1 MFSLQSLLLL
11 SSDFNPFVNTHNT
24 THILFKKELF
34 IKGGEKT
41 IQTTTTC

>member
-11 SSDFNPFVNTHNT
+11 SSEFNPFVNTHNT

-34 IKGGEKT
+34 SKGGEKART
-41 IQTTTTC
+41 RTTC